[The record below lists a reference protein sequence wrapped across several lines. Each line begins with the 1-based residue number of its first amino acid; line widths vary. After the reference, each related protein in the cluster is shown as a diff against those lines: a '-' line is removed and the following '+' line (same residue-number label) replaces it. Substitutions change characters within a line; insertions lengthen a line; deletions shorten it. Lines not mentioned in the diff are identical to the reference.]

1 MAEFF
6 NSLTQLRNG
15 QQVAPDV
22 VERARQHC
30 QGGRVVR
37 NLGEL
42 YDWMSIQNP
51 EMPYFDTRIAVG
63 TYPTSLAA
71 FVTSCTWDAWKKHA
85 VYALHGEM
93 YLHRLKKA
101 KSVMRPETYRD
112 HVAGASMHKAN
123 GYAHMAR
130 AAGAQGLTELV
141 LPTWETPR
149 SLGDI
154 SAQAVADLRV
164 TCTLRSEKYGQRSG
178 SESSVKAY
186 QAALRNLADALEIHA
201 DIVPGESVER
211 ETHRMTGWLRES
223 ATNLALTDQKLLVA
237 CAAGETLGQDEE
249 RLITR
254 DLRLAET
261 AARSVR
267 PPEPEEEKVVSEI
280 CVKCGAKPP
289 THLGFVCRCL
299 CLCADCVSAE
309 GGRILECPVCGD
321 FTEFVR
327 Q

>member
-6 NSLTQLRNG
+6 GSLIQLRSG

-22 VERARQHC
+22 VKRARQHC

-42 YDWMSIQNP
+42 YDWMNVQNP

-63 TYPTSLAA
+63 QYPISLAA
-71 FVTSCTWDAWKKHA
+71 FVTSCTWEPWKKHA
-85 VYALHGEM
+85 VYALHGEL
-93 YLHRLKKA
+93 YLQRLKTA
-101 KSVMRPETYRD
+101 KSMMRPETYRD
-112 HVAGASMHKAN
+112 HFAGASMHKAN

-141 LPTWETPR
+141 LPTWEAPR

-154 SAQAVADLRV
+154 SARAVADLRV
-164 TCTLRSEKYGQRSG
+164 TCTLRSEKYGQKSG

-201 DIVPGESVER
+201 NIAPGGSAESD
-211 ETHRMTGWLRES
+211 THRMTGWLRER
-223 ATNLALTDQKLLVA
+223 ATNLALTNQKLLVA
-237 CAAGETLGQDEE
+237 CDAGETLGQDE
-249 RLITR
+249 RGLITR

-261 AARSVR
+261 AARSV
-267 PPEPEEEKVVSEI
+267 PQPEHEEERTAPEM
-280 CVKCGAKPP
+280 CAKCGANPP
-289 THLGFVCRCL
+289 THLGFPCRCL
-299 CLCADCVSAE
+299 CLCEDCVSAD
-309 GGRILECPVCGD
+309 GGRIIECPICED

-327 Q
+327 R